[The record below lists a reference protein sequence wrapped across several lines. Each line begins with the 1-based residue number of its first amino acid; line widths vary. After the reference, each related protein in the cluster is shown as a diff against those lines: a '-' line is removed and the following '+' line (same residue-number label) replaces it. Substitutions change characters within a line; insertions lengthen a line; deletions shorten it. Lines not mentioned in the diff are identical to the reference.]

1 MLTRLKS
8 AFDYIRV
15 DTDIFPFTSYL
26 VKEELVA
33 NVVVIISSVLHTPS
47 MRELVVE
54 RAKKGRNKFIGPYIL
69 LFGQTN
75 TPSEYPVFTNID
87 QLFVE
92 IDKDIEHHPQQPVFI
107 QSKVATSQPVDESKY
122 IDLFPPVGVMN
133 TAIKKNPILH
143 LSNESL
149 RFVQFQALIEVLFA
163 MQHDEKL
170 AKVDMLFDCRE
181 HYQNNLIQLRN
192 ITDFDDNYT
201 AANVISYY
209 TEDGFCFRMVNAA
222 FHSEDI
228 ERIFRYRL
236 FITDLH
242 KQLTQRANERQEMD
256 ENIVIYRGKRLLNTI
271 LQKLKDSI
279 QKLISFNGFLST
291 TKNENAAK
299 AFSGDEETHDN
310 HSSVIFELHIPNLS
324 SYKGKPFV
332 DISTDIENDNMD
344 AEQEV
349 LFSVG
354 TVWRIVGVERKDH
367 LWHIKLTSYADFDKD
382 LRDLLASLSDGY
394 TLLSIGKLLEELG
407 EDVKAE
413 TFYRQMLENEPNIAD
428 EQRGILY
435 FRIGLLRKKK
445 DDHFGALDALKKAIP
460 YFTRPVVASAAVSSS
475 PNSISSLFAPS
486 RLASYFTIGMIHYR
500 NKSLRE
506 AQRAWEHALE
516 EGGPLEI
523 VARVYDG
530 LAQLA
535 SGYGDHEK
543 ATKYYKK
550 ALESINNDS
559 VKKEFKDYLK
569 RKFDEATDLS
579 NEMNKV
585 LRPKRQRTEDVGEKA
600 N

>member
-15 DTDIFPFTSYL
+15 YTDLLPFTSYL
-26 VKEELVA
+26 VKEKLVA
-33 NVVVIISSVLHTPS
+33 NVVVIISSVLHTSS
-47 MRELVVE
+47 MRELVLQQAHIGE
-54 RAKKGRNKFIGPYIL
+54 NKFIGPYIL

-107 QSKVATSQPVDESKY
+107 QSKVTTSQPVDESKY
-122 IDLFPPVGVMN
+122 SDLFPPVGIMN
-133 TAIKKNPILH
+133 TVIKKNPIIH

-149 RFVQFQALIEVLFA
+149 RFVQFQALIEILFA
-163 MQHDEKL
+163 MQHDERS
-170 AKVDMLFDCRE
+170 AKDDMLFDCRE
-181 HYQNNLIQLRN
+181 HYQKNPTQLRK
-192 ITDFDDNYT
+192 IKDFNDNYT

-291 TKNENAAK
+291 TKNESAAK
-299 AFSGDEETHDN
+299 AFSGDEETHNN
-310 HSSVIFELHIPNLS
+310 HSSVIFELHISNLRN
-324 SYKGKPFV
+324 YKGKPFV

-354 TVWRIVGVERKDH
+354 TVWRVVGVERKDH
-367 LWHIKLTSYADFDKD
+367 LWRIKLTSYADFDKD

-394 TLLSIGKLLEELG
+394 TLLSVGKLLEELG

-413 TFYRQMLENEPNIAD
+413 NFYRQMLENEQSIAD
-428 EQRGILY
+428 EQRGILH
-435 FRIGLLRKKK
+435 FRIGLLREKK
-445 DDHFGALDALKKAIP
+445 DDHFGALDALNKAIP
-460 YFTRPVVASAAVSSS
+460 YCARPVVASETLSSS
-475 PNSISSLFAPS
+475 TRSIPSLNIPS

-506 AQRAWEHALE
+506 AQRAWEHALKE
-516 EGGPLEI
+516 EGPSDI

-543 ATKYYKK
+543 ATKYYKE
-550 ALESINNDS
+550 ALESINNSS
-559 VKKEFKDYLK
+559 VNEELEGQLK
-569 RKFDEATDLS
+569 RKFDEATHLS

-585 LRPKRQRTEDVGEKA
+585 SRPKRQRTEDVGETV